1 LKDKKEEN
9 MDELADVIDSVLNT
23 YKRRWPGNIID
34 LVFLAIEQNP
44 YYLKRYH
51 EFADG
56 DYATTNSMIG
66 RYVKEYT
73 GMKSGKIMGNHQS
86 TLIKSYTQLV

>member
-1 LKDKKEEN
+1 MEEIE
-9 MDELADVIDSVLNT
+9 DI
-23 YKRRWPGNIID
+23 IID
-34 LVFLAIEQNP
+34 ILNKYNHHWPSDITDQVFLAIEQDSKK
-44 YYLKRYH
+44 LKRYH

-73 GMKSGKIMGNHQS
+73 GMKSIRETDLHKS
-86 TLIKSYTQLV
+86 KLIKSFMLLG

>member
-1 LKDKKEEN
+1 
-9 MDELADVIDSVLNT
+9 MDEFEDVVIEILNG
-23 YKRRWPGNIID
+23 YNHRRWPWNIID

-44 YYLKRYH
+44 TYLRRYE

-66 RYVKEYT
+66 RFVKDYT
-73 GMKSGKIMGNHQS
+73 GMKTVKETGNPKS
-86 TLIKSYTQLV
+86 KLIKNYTILE

>member
-1 LKDKKEEN
+1 MEEF
-9 MDELADVIDSVLNT
+9 ADVIEAILNT

-34 LVFLAIEQNP
+34 LVFLAIEENP

-66 RYVKEYT
+66 RYVKDYT
-73 GMKSGKIMGNHQS
+73 GMKTVKEMGKPQS
-86 TLIKSYTQLV
+86 KLIKNYTQLE